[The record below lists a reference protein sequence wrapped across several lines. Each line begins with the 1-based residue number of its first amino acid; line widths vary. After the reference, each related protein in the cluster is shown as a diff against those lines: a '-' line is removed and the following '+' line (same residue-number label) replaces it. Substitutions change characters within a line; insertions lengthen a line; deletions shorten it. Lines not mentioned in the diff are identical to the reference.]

1 MFILG
6 ADPYG
11 HNEDIHEQYQLTTS
25 IKEVVAKTNDT
36 KKVKKSTTTM
46 IKKKDLV
53 TADLD
58 KRFDEL
64 LELNL
69 IEMPEEYYEEKVY
82 FESTEALNEL
92 FTKLEEEN
100 LAKINKI

>member
-1 MFILG
+1 
-6 ADPYG
+6 
-11 HNEDIHEQYQLTTS
+11 
-25 IKEVVAKTNDT
+25 
-36 KKVKKSTTTM
+36 M

-100 LAKINKI
+100 LAKINKIQEVDESYEKAEAEYNLVKKNKES